1 MNRFF
6 TLLLA
11 ASCLTAVG
19 QVTYPYNPDGN
30 ADGDIDVGDLQ
41 DFLVTYGNPFSPS
54 EIMVGDSTLT
64 SWVVGLE
71 DLLSSQQ
78 NSIDSIVSSN
88 AISLALTRHSFN
100 WHQPDG
106 ISNLSLVHASHN
118 AGPIEIPEGKSLYL
132 FQAEGT
138 YEITLRNGESYLHQ
152 IELGG
157 FENHPI
163 EPTNQTAYF
172 IGDVASFEF
181 NAGDPTE
188 LIRGFVVDS
197 KVDKAFL
204 NLENGP
210 YTVPDGMMLV
220 VLRAFECISDPF
232 CANDIALNGQ
242 VLSFTINADGPN
254 RPKGYRS
261 QIFESGEVLSG
272 GVRLDGYLIDFASLN
287 STYANEEE
295 DNLGPCQGEFTVNY
309 HGYDYELVEIGDQ
322 CWFAENLQTTTYNN
336 GDSIP
341 YAILGGTGYFEWQ
354 LDPSRFD
361 DFCLYDGFTGAG
373 QFDTKSPLMRSWI
386 GLAYSGYAAM
396 NEALCPIGFRVPTTQ
411 DFEVLL
417 GVPANVSVLRGD
429 LLDSPPWG
437 FGSNLSGFSARMHGS
452 VGHDNTCYES
462 GVEAKLLTSD
472 VGWVQNDGTPHMNHL
487 VIRGNGYADVSSGS
501 FFSAWGRGG
510 AIRCIK
516 DTE

>member
-30 ADGDIDVGDLQ
+30 ADGDIAVGDLQ

-54 EIMVGDSTLT
+54 EIMVGDSSLT
-64 SWVVGLE
+64 YWVEQLSQTIQE
-71 DLLSSQQ
+71 QQQTIDLLQSRTSA
-78 NSIDSIVSSN
+78 V
-88 AISLALTRHSFN
+88 
-100 WHQPDG
+100 G
-106 ISNLSLVHASHN
+106 AS
-118 AGPIEIPEGKSLYL
+118 
-132 FQAEGT
+132 
-138 YEITLRNGESYLHQ
+138 GENYFWPLG
-152 IELGG
+152 LGG
-157 FENHPI
+157 
-163 EPTNQTAYF
+163 
-172 IGDVASFEF
+172 DVVWHNFYDSASF
-181 NAGDPTE
+181 
-188 LIRGFVVDS
+188 I
-197 KVDKAFL
+197 
-204 NLENGP
+204 
-210 YTVPDGMMLV
+210 VPDGKLLFVFLAPTSIQFELDGFAFDLPVAGSYSVRPLILPSGNEVSSLGQWMMGML
-220 VLRAFECISDPF
+220 FD
-232 CANDIALNGQ
+232 D
-242 VLSFTINADGPN
+242 DG
-254 RPKGYRS
+254 RVKPKGWRY
-261 QIFESGEVLSG
+261 ESPDFSIPEDSILCLTQQSG
-272 GVRLDGYLIDFASLN
+272 MTGFGSGSVGSMLWLGNENSSFGINEPNGYVIGHLLHEDHFSSSHQL
-287 STYANEEE
+287 EESSSE
-295 DNLGPCQGEFTVNY
+295 GPCQGEFTVNY
-309 HGYDYELVEIGDQ
+309 HGYDYGLVEIGDQ

-341 YAILGGTGYFEWQ
+341 YAILGGTEYFEWQ
-354 LDPSRFD
+354 QDPSRFD

-373 QFDTKSPLMRSWI
+373 QFDTKSPLMRSWV

-452 VGHDNTCYES
+452 VGHDNTCYEN

-516 DTE
+516 D